1 MRPTMP
7 AVLTVLLCATAAPA
21 TTDVPDAFP
30 AELQITGTDTV
41 WVITEPIV
49 VYGSTASG
57 TTDPAASS
65 VDAIVLGAQDLQSA
79 ADLAPVLPATRTVV
93 NSRGESVFMVRG
105 ASERHLRLW
114 LDGIPLN
121 VPWDERVDAG
131 LVPVDAIGSVRGVRG
146 VGSVLEGPNA
156 LAGTIEL
163 RPQTMPADGARTRL
177 GLQFGESV
185 LREGRLLHQR
195 RQGAWEL
202 LAAGSWREQD
212 GYVVPADLS
221 AATNQGP
228 SRQRL
233 NSDLEQASLLLRL
246 QRRSAS
252 GAVWHLTFLGSD
264 GEKGVPPETHLGPD
278 ARFWRYPSARRGLL
292 GAGLRTPLGG
302 GHDWELIVDA
312 AADLFHQ
319 EIRAFDDATYATPV
333 LAPNIDYET
342 DDDRTGFAR
351 ARATC
356 YLERGSV
363 AVQASA
369 RYARHRESLQYAAP
383 ALTYAQFIGAAAVEA
398 DLDLGGGWRTR
409 AGGGWDLAST
419 PESGDKPAR
428 DATGAAAAFARLER
442 LLSGPLTLHASYAR
456 RSRFPALRELYSGA
470 LGRFVPNPGLA
481 PEVQDLWDLGAVARR
496 GPWEF
501 GLTGF
506 ASYLD
511 GAIERV
517 GLNDGSNRF
526 QRVNLDAVRTLGVEA
541 VAVWRP
547 VPAWEIGGHHS
558 VIDTRRLQDGRY
570 EGAVE
575 DRPAYVSF
583 LSAAWRGGGWQ
594 ATLEGMAL
602 GPRMS
607 ADVNDTG
614 DGLKRL
620 PAQGTVNLRLARSLT
635 GGPGPLSH
643 GAVHLRVDNVFDAL
657 VESQVGLPLA
667 GRTLVCGFEAWFDAR
682 TPAKDPQEH

>member
-1 MRPTMP
+1 MRPTIP
-7 AVLTVLLCATAAPA
+7 AVFAVLLCATAAPA
-21 TTDVPDAFP
+21 ADEAPESFP
-30 AELQITGTDTV
+30 AERRIAGADTL
-41 WVITEPIV
+41 WVITEPVV
-49 VYGSTASG
+49 VYGSTTSG

-65 VDAIVLGAQDLQSA
+65 VDAIVLGAQDLHAA
-79 ADLAPVLPATRTVV
+79 ADLAPVLPATRAVV

-105 ASERHLRLW
+105 ASERHVRLW

-146 VGSVLEGPNA
+146 AGSVLEGPNA

-163 RPQTMPADGARTRL
+163 RPQAMPADGARTRL
-177 GLQFGESV
+177 GAQFGESV

-195 RQGAWEL
+195 RQGAWEV
-202 LAAGSWREQD
+202 LAAGSWRAQD
-212 GYVVPADLS
+212 GYVVPAGLE
-221 AATNQGP
+221 APVNQGP

-246 QRRSAS
+246 QRRSAA
-252 GAVWHLTFLGSD
+252 GAVWHVTFLGAD
-264 GEKGVPPETHLGPD
+264 GEKGVPPETHLGAD

-302 GHDWELIVDA
+302 GHVWELVLDA
-312 AADLFHQ
+312 AADVSHL
-319 EIRAFDDATYATPV
+319 EIRAFDDATYTTPAV
-333 LAPNIDYET
+333 APGVDYET

-351 ARATC
+351 ARAVR
-356 YLERGSV
+356 YLDRGSL
-363 AVQASA
+363 AVQTSA
-369 RYARHRESLQYAAP
+369 RYARHRESLQHAGP
-383 ALTYAQFIGAAAVEA
+383 ELDYAQFLGAAAVEA
-398 DLDLGGGWRTR
+398 DLDLGRSWRTR

-442 LLSGPLTLHASYAR
+442 RLGEPLTLHASYAR

-481 PEVQDLWDLGAVARR
+481 PEVQDLWDLGAVGRR
-496 GPWEF
+496 GAWEL

-511 GAIERV
+511 GAIERT
-517 GLNDGSNRF
+517 GLGDGTNRF

-541 VAVWRP
+541 VATWRP
-547 VPAWEIGGHHS
+547 SAAWEIGGHHS
-558 VIDTRRLQDGRY
+558 VIEARRLADGRY
-570 EGAVE
+570 DGAVE
-575 DRPAYVSF
+575 DRPSYVSF
-583 LSAAWRGGGWQ
+583 LSAAWRRGGWQ
-594 ATLEGMAL
+594 ATVEGMAL

-607 ADVNDTG
+607 ADVTDAG

-620 PAQGTVNLRLARSLT
+620 PAQGTVNLRLARAVT
-635 GGPGPLSH
+635 GGMGPLSR

-657 VESQVGLPLA
+657 VESQTGLPLA
-667 GRTLVCGFEAWFDAR
+667 GRTVVCGFEAWFEAR
-682 TPAKDPQEH
+682 PAD

>member
-1 MRPTMP
+1 
-7 AVLTVLLCATAAPA
+7 
-21 TTDVPDAFP
+21 
-30 AELQITGTDTV
+30 
-41 WVITEPIV
+41 
-49 VYGSTASG
+49 
-57 TTDPAASS
+57 
-65 VDAIVLGAQDLQSA
+65 
-79 ADLAPVLPATRTVV
+79 VLPATRAVV

-105 ASERHLRLW
+105 ASERHIRLW
-114 LDGIPLN
+114 LDGMPLN

-131 LVPVDAIGSVRGVRG
+131 LVPVDAIGSVRAVRG

-163 RPQTMPADGARTRL
+163 RPQAMPTDGARTRL
-177 GLQFGESV
+177 GAQFGESV

-195 RQGAWEL
+195 RQGAWEV
-202 LAAGSWREQD
+202 LAAGSWRAQD
-212 GYVVPADLS
+212 GYVVPAGLD
-221 AATNQGP
+221 APVNQGP

-246 QRRSAS
+246 QRRSAA
-252 GAVWHLTFLGSD
+252 GAVWHVTFLGSD
-264 GEKGVPPETHLGPD
+264 GEKGVPPETHLGDD

-302 GHDWELIVDA
+302 GHDWELVVDA
-312 AADLFHQ
+312 AADFSHL
-319 EIRAFDDATYATPV
+319 EIRAFDDATYATPD
-333 LAPNIDYET
+333 LAPGVDHET

-351 ARATC
+351 ARAVR
-356 YLERGSV
+356 YLDRGSV
-363 AVQASA
+363 AAQASA
-369 RYARHRESLQYAAP
+369 RYARHRESLTYAGP
-383 ALTYAQFIGAAAVEA
+383 ELDYAQFLGAAAVEA
-398 DLDLGGGWRTR
+398 DLDLGRGWRTR
-409 AGGGWDLAST
+409 AGAGWDLAST

-428 DATGAAAAFARLER
+428 DATGAAAASARLER
-442 LLSGPLTLHASYAR
+442 RLGEPLTLHASYAR

-496 GPWEF
+496 GAWEL
-501 GLTGF
+501 GVTGF

-511 GAIERV
+511 GAIERT
-517 GLNDGSNRF
+517 GLGDGTNRF

-541 VAVWRP
+541 VATWRP
-547 VPAWEIGGHHS
+547 SAAWEIGGHHS
-558 VIDTRRLQDGRY
+558 VIEARRLADGRY
-570 EGAVE
+570 DGAVE
-575 DRPAYVSF
+575 DRPSYVSF

-594 ATLEGMAL
+594 AAVEGMAL

-607 ADVNDTG
+607 ADVTDAG

-620 PAQGTVNLRLARSLT
+620 PAQGTVNLRLARAVT
-635 GGPGPLSH
+635 GGPGPLSR

-667 GRTLVCGFEAWFDAR
+667 GRTVVCGFEAWFDAR
-682 TPAKDPQEH
+682 TSD

>member
-1 MRPTMP
+1 MRPTIP
-7 AVLTVLLCATAAPA
+7 AVLAVLLCATAVPAAEEAPES
-21 TTDVPDAFP
+21 FP
-30 AELQITGTDTV
+30 AELRITGADTL

-49 VYGSTASG
+49 VYGSTTSG

-105 ASERHLRLW
+105 ASERHIRLW

-131 LVPVDAIGSVRGVRG
+131 LVPVDAIGAVRGVRG

-163 RPQTMPADGARTRL
+163 RPLTLPSDGARTRL
-177 GLQFGESV
+177 GVQFGESS

-202 LAAGSWREQD
+202 LAAGSWRAQD
-212 GYVVPADLS
+212 GYVVPSGLEAP
-221 AATNQGP
+221 TNQGP

-233 NSDLEQASLLLRL
+233 NSDLEQTALLLRL
-246 QRRSAS
+246 QHRSAS
-252 GAVWHLTFLGSD
+252 GATWHLTWLGSD
-264 GEKGVPPETHLGPD
+264 GEKGVPPETHLGAD
-278 ARFWRYPSARRGLL
+278 ARFWRYPSVRRGLL
-292 GAGLRTPLGG
+292 GAGLRTPLGA
-302 GHDWELIVDA
+302 GHAWELVVDA

-319 EIRAFDDATYATPV
+319 EIRSFDDATYATPA
-333 LAPNIDYET
+333 LAQGVDYET

-351 ARATC
+351 ARATR
-356 YLERGSV
+356 YLDRGSM
-363 AVQASA
+363 AVQTSA
-369 RYARHRESLQYAAP
+369 RYARHRESLQFAGP
-383 ALTYAQFIGAAAVEA
+383 ELTYAQFIGAAAVEA
-398 DLDLGGGWRTR
+398 DLDLGDGWSTR

-442 LLSGPLTLHASYAR
+442 RLGEPLTLHASYAR

-470 LGRFVPNPGLA
+470 LGRFVPNPDLT

-496 GPWEF
+496 GSWEL
-501 GLTGF
+501 GVTGF
-506 ASYLD
+506 ASWLD

-526 QRVNLDAVRTLGVEA
+526 QRVNLDAVRTLGVEV

-547 VPAWEIGGHHS
+547 APAWELGGHHS
-558 VIDTRRLQDGRY
+558 VIETRRLQDGRY
-570 EGAVE
+570 DRAVE
-575 DRPAYVSF
+575 DRPSYVSF

-594 ATLEGMAL
+594 AALEGMAL
-602 GPRMS
+602 GQRMS
-607 ADVNDTG
+607 ADVNDAG

-620 PAQGTVNLRLARSLT
+620 PAQGTVNLRLAHTLN
-635 GGPGPLSH
+635 GGPGPLSR
-643 GAVHLRVDNVFDAL
+643 GTVHLRVDNVFDAL

-667 GRTLVCGFEAWFDAR
+667 GRTLICGFEAWFDAR

>member
-1 MRPTMP
+1 MRPTIP
-7 AVLTVLLCATAAPA
+7 AVLAFLLCATAVPAADEAPE
-21 TTDVPDAFP
+21 AFP
-30 AELQITGTDTV
+30 AERRITGADTL

-57 TTDPAASS
+57 TTDPAASA
-65 VDAIVLGAQDLQSA
+65 VDAIVLGAQDLHSA

-105 ASERHLRLW
+105 ASERHIRLW

-163 RPQTMPADGARTRL
+163 RPQTMPTDGSRTRL
-177 GLQFGESV
+177 GIQFGESV

-202 LAAGSWREQD
+202 LAAGSWRAQD
-212 GYVVPADLS
+212 GYVVPAGLV
-221 AATNQGP
+221 APTNQGP

-233 NSDLEQASLLLRL
+233 NSDLEQASLLVRL

-252 GAVWHLTFLGSD
+252 GAVWHVTILGSD
-264 GEKGVPPETHLGPD
+264 GEKGVPPETHLGAD

-302 GHDWELIVDA
+302 GHDWELVVDA

-319 EIRAFDDATYATPV
+319 EISAYDDATYATPSLSPGV
-333 LAPNIDYET
+333 DFET
-342 DDDRTGFAR
+342 DDDRTGFGR
-351 ARATC
+351 ARATR
-356 YLERGSV
+356 YLDRGSL
-363 AVQASA
+363 AVQTSA

-398 DLDLGGGWRTR
+398 DLDLGRSWSTR

-442 LLSGPLTLHASYAR
+442 RLGDPLTLHASYAR

-526 QRVNLDAVRTLGVEA
+526 QRVNLDAVRTLGFEA
-541 VAVWRP
+541 VATWRP
-547 VPAWEIGGHHS
+547 SAAWEIGGHHS
-558 VIDTRRLQDGRY
+558 VIEARRLEDGRY
-570 EGAVE
+570 DGAVE
-575 DRPAYVSF
+575 DRPSYVSF
-583 LSAAWRGGGWQ
+583 LSVAWRGGGWQ
-594 ATLEGMAL
+594 ATAEGMAL

-607 ADVNDTG
+607 ADVTDAG
-614 DGLKRL
+614 DGLMRL
-620 PAQGTVNLRLARSLT
+620 PAQGTVNLRIARAVT
-635 GGPGPLSH
+635 GGVGPLSR

-667 GRTLVCGFEAWFDAR
+667 GRTVICGFEAWFDAR
-682 TPAKDPQEH
+682 STD